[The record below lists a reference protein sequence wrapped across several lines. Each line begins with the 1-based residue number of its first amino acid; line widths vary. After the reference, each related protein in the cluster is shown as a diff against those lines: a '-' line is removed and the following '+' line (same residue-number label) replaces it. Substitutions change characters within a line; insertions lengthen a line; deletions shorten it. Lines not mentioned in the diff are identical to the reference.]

1 MVAASGLLFLLA
13 LAGVMW
19 LRRADPVEIWAILL
33 FLPIFLAVVLW
44 RTVGGLVTAVLA
56 SGVYVAL
63 RLPAIEAV
71 GFEQYAGVVVGRSAA
86 YLVFGVVGGWAMS
99 RLQRSLTKL
108 DLYDQIDDLTGLF
121 NARFLAQQIE
131 LELARAARYQTV
143 FSVVVLDVPRQ
154 VFNDQSGRRRART
167 LRTLGQQ
174 ITGAIR
180 TVDRGAHIDDGR
192 HHRFALILPETPAEG
207 AEVFAHRF
215 RGRLVE
221 LLSDRRIPVEERDVG
236 LTSITVPGGESE
248 LAELRE
254 QARALVGPEPVRAT
268 D

>member
-1 MVAASGLLFLLA
+1 MLDDGRMTTFFDDDGAHTLGPDPLAALDDLCAHVGLDPTTAPTPGLPPFSGGLIGAVAYDLGRRVESVGLRARRDRPHGDLA
-13 LAGVMW
+13 LWFA
-19 LRRADPVEIWAILL
+19 EH
-33 FLPIFLAVVLW
+33 VV
-44 RTVGGLVTAVLA
+44 
-56 SGVYVAL
+56 
-63 RLPAIEAV
+63 AV
-71 GFEQYAGVVVGRSAA
+71 GPDGDA
-86 YLVFGVVGGWAMS
+86 L
-99 RLQRSLTKL
+99 L
-108 DLYDQIDDLTGLF
+108 
-121 NARFLAQQIE
+121 IE
-131 LELARAARYQTV
+131 R
-143 FSVVVLDVPRQ
+143 VLPTPGADTTRRTE
-154 VFNDQSGRRRART
+154 RRRART